1 MSQKNKILEHLR
13 KDNSITTASAVD
25 LFKIYR
31 LSERIREIEKDGHVI
46 LKETETTSNG
56 ARIVRYWLCGIEEPP
71 KPKKKPKV
79 AQPVGGDLF
88 PNRTN
93 AQHSEYE
100 S

>member
-46 LKETETTSNG
+46 LKETETTSGG
-56 ARIVRYWLCGIEEPP
+56 ARIVRYWLCGIEEVPRP
-71 KPKKKPKV
+71 KRPRA
-79 AQPVGGDLF
+79 AQPGGDLF

-93 AQHSEYE
+93 EQYSEYD